1 MNQIIYLKDLYKVK
15 GLKMIIRGQITKGKL
30 EIIYK
35 TIQDIIPE
43 EDCYYTEE
51 EFQEIKKDKNNI
63 FIDKQGGVI
72 MTDKELIEN
81 LCMLQDLNKNL
92 RFNSTSEEQLKQCE
106 RVEENIQKQFK
117 KINVN

>member
-1 MNQIIYLKDLYKVK
+1 
-15 GLKMIIRGQITKGKL
+15 
-30 EIIYK
+30 
-35 TIQDIIPE
+35 
-43 EDCYYTEE
+43 
-51 EFQEIKKDKNNI
+51 
-63 FIDKQGGVI
+63 